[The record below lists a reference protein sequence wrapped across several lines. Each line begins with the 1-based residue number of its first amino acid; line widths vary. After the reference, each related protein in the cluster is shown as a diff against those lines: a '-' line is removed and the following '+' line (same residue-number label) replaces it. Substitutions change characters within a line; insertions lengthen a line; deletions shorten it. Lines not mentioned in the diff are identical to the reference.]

1 MMRTINNSIQLSAW
15 SEPIFDHV
23 DMVRILK
30 AAIYDDKDRQE
41 DEKRPDILV
50 ADKEGVKYPKNVQCK
65 WCKVTKRFETLEK
78 KNKHQLECNKRVV
91 LSKQDIYAIK
101 VIDKIYQKKLKK
113 EEKKQKKKEKKERK
127 LSMQRG
133 VPTLHHELAP
143 PPNIHFVKTNNKI

>member
-1 MMRTINNSIQLSAW
+1 
-15 SEPIFDHV
+15 
-23 DMVRILK
+23 MVRILK

-41 DEKRPDILV
+41 DGKRPDILEP
-50 ADKEGVKYPKNVQCK
+50 DKEGVKYPKNVQCK

-101 VIDKIYQKKLKK
+101 TLNKIYR
-113 EEKKQKKKEKKERK
+113 KKQKKERKKERK

-143 PPNIHFVKTNNKI
+143 PPNIHFVKTINKI